1 MMIVKHVLDKKG
13 HDVHC
18 IHPEA
23 SVFDALKTMAEND
36 IGALVV
42 LDGERVVGLITER
55 HYAREIILK
64 GRTSPQTQV
73 RNIMTTKVSFV
84 RPDQS
89 VDECMALMTVR
100 TVRHLP
106 VLENGKLIGIVS
118 IGDMVNS
125 IIHDQ
130 QFLIEELEHFIHGD
144 R

>member
-1 MMIVKHVLDKKG
+1 MTIVKHVLATKG
-13 HDVHC
+13 HDVHS
-18 IHPEA
+18 IHPDA

-42 LDGERVVGLITER
+42 LDGDRLVGLITER

-64 GRTSPQTQV
+64 GRTSQKTLV
-73 RNIMTTKVSFV
+73 RDIMTTKVTFA

-89 VDECMALMTVR
+89 VDECMALMTAR

-106 VLENGKLIGIVS
+106 VLDSGRLIGVVS

-130 QFLIEELEHFIHGD
+130 QFMIEELEHFIHGH

>member
-1 MMIVKHVLDKKG
+1 MTIIKHVLDKKG
-13 HDVHC
+13 REVHA
-18 IHPEA
+18 IQPDA
-23 SVFDALKTMAEND
+23 SVFDALEKMAKNN
-36 IGALVV
+36 IGSLVV
-42 LDGERVVGLITER
+42 IDGDTLIGLITER

-64 GRTSPQTQV
+64 GRTSPNTLV
-73 RNIMTTKVSFV
+73 RDIMTTKVSCV

-106 VLENGKLIGIVS
+106 VLEDGKLVGIVS

-130 QFLIEELEHFIHGD
+130 QFLIEELEHFIHG

>member
-1 MMIVKHVLDKKG
+1 MTIIKHVLDKKG
-13 HDVHC
+13 YEVHA
-18 IHPEA
+18 IQPDA
-23 SVFDALKTMAEND
+23 SVFDALKKMAKNN
-36 IGALVV
+36 IGSLVIV
-42 LDGERVVGLITER
+42 DGDKLIGLITER

-64 GRTSPQTQV
+64 GRTSAQTQV
-73 RNIMTTKVSFV
+73 RDIMTTKVSCV

-106 VLENGKLIGIVS
+106 VLEDDKLIGIVS

-130 QFLIEELEHFIHGD
+130 KSLIEDLEHFIHS

>member
-1 MMIVKHVLDKKG
+1 MTIVKHVLDTKG
-13 HDVHC
+13 HDVHS
-18 IHPEA
+18 IHPDA

-42 LDGERVVGLITER
+42 LDGDKLVGLVTER

-73 RNIMTTKVSFV
+73 RDIMTTKVTFA

-89 VDECMALMTVR
+89 VDECMALMTTR

-106 VLENGKLIGIVS
+106 VLEDGRLIGVVS

-130 QFLIEELEHFIHGD
+130 QFLIEELEHFIHGHP
-144 R
+144 

>member
-1 MMIVKHVLDKKG
+1 MTIIKHVLDKKG
-13 HDVHC
+13 RG
-18 IHPEA
+18 IHAIQPDA
-23 SVFDALKTMAEND
+23 SVFDALKMMAEND
-36 IGALVV
+36 IGSLVV
-42 LDGERVVGLITER
+42 LDGDTLVGLITER
-55 HYAREIILK
+55 NYAREIILK
-64 GRTSPQTQV
+64 GRTSAKTQV
-73 RNIMTTKVSFV
+73 RDIMTTKISCV

-106 VLENGKLIGIVS
+106 VLEDGKLVGIVS

-130 QFLIEELEHFIHGD
+130 QFLIEELEHFIHGG